1 MPTRHV
7 PNLPFHSRAMIENP
21 RNPDTVT
28 AALVVIGEEI
38 LSGRT
43 QDANT
48 RYIAAH
54 LANAGIALREVR
66 VVADVEAEIADAV
79 NALRQRYSYVFTTG
93 GIGPTHDDVTTDAIG
108 QAFGVSVAINDEA
121 VAAMRLQY
129 RPEDLTP
136 TRLRM
141 ARIPDGA
148 ALIHNAVSRAPGYM
162 IENVIVMAGIPGVM
176 QVMLDEVLPRLA
188 KGRPLRARAVRVNA
202 PESEVATPLA
212 ALQADYTDVQMGSYP
227 FVEHRRYGTYLVFRS
242 VDDQRL
248 GEAIDALWEIISERG
263 LTARQVEDS

>member
-1 MPTRHV
+1 MSEETQS
-7 PNLPFHSRAMIENP
+7 PNRQAPE
-21 RNPDTVT
+21 TVT
-28 AALVVIGEEI
+28 AALIVIGEEI

-43 QDANT
+43 IDSNT
-48 RYIAAH
+48 PYIAGH
-54 LANAGIALREVR
+54 LARAGIALREVR
-66 VVADVEAEIADAV
+66 VVADIEAEIADAV

-108 QAFGVSVAINDEA
+108 LAFNVPVAINEEA
-121 VAAMRLQY
+121 VEAMRLQY

-136 TRLRM
+136 SRLRM
-141 ARIPDGA
+141 ARIPEGS

-162 IENVIVMAGIPGVM
+162 IENVIVMAGIPAVM

-188 KGRPLRARAVRVNA
+188 KGRPLKARAVRVNA

-212 ALQADYTDVQMGSYP
+212 ALQAAYADVQIGSYP
-227 FVEHRRYGTYLVFRS
+227 FVEHRRYGTYLVLRS

-248 GEAIDALWEIISERG
+248 AEALEALWGIIGERG
-263 LTARQVEDS
+263 FSASQVEES

>member
-1 MPTRHV
+1 MSHETPTDQ
-7 PNLPFHSRAMIENP
+7 P
-21 RNPDTVT
+21 VT

-43 QDANT
+43 KDANT
-48 RYIAAH
+48 PYISAH
-54 LANAGIALREVR
+54 LANAGISLREVR
-66 VVADVEAEIADAV
+66 VVADIEAEIADAV
-79 NALRQRYSYVFTTG
+79 NALRQRYAYVLTTG

-108 QAFGVSVAINDEA
+108 RAFDVPVATNEEA

-141 ARIPDGA
+141 ARIPEGA
-148 ALIHNAVSRAPGYM
+148 VLIHNAVSRAPGYM

-176 QVMLDEVLPRLA
+176 QVMLDEVMPRLA
-188 KGRPLRARAVRVNA
+188 KGRPLQARAVRVSA

-212 ALQADYTDVQMGSYP
+212 ALQTAYADVQMGSYP
-227 FVEHRRYGTYLVFRS
+227 FFEHRRYGTYLVLRS
-242 VDDQRL
+242 VDDDRL
-248 GEAIDALWEIISERG
+248 DEALDALWRLIAEHG
-263 LTARQVEDS
+263 FTASQVEES